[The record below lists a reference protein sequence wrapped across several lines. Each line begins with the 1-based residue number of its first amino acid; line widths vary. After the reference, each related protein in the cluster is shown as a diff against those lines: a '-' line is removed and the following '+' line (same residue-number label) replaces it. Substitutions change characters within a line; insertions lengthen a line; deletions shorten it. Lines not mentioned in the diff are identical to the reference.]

1 MNNIFDLHNADSRN
15 IDKYIAEQI
24 VDVTITSPP
33 YFNLKDY
40 GYKEQ
45 IGFGQKF
52 ERYLEDIEKVFS
64 NVYNITKDTG
74 SLWII
79 INTFKEG
86 DKIIPLPFRVS
97 DRLDTIGWKLQ
108 DIIIWSKDKTL
119 PWTKKGQT
127 KNKFE
132 YILFFVKS
140 KDFRYYSDRIRQYD
154 TRHLK
159 KWWIRYPERYNPKG
173 KSSDE
178 IWNYPIPT
186 QGSWGNSYIK
196 HFCPLPTDLIGN
208 IIQLTTDEGDVVLD
222 PFAGSGSVLAQAA
235 YMQRKYI
242 GFELNTDYMNMFENY
257 LKKTRDAGFKNYMNL
272 KQDKYQQHKFE
283 KTILNLRALKYA
295 KVMRNNLEKKQRDLL
310 EAIYVNI
317 DADIPKEPHKIIKV
331 NYHILVKDK
340 KDIPSLKQ
348 NIENQISIRP
358 LSKFGIEPSI
368 DYIFNKVEFI
378 NIIDNVE
385 NYTYTIK
392 VTHRYK
398 DVFDN
403 IIKDF
408 KIISPIKVE
417 LDEKD
422 F

>member
-1 MNNIFDLHNADSRN
+1 MHNTDARHTEQ
-15 IDKYIAEQI
+15 YINEPI

-33 YFNLKDY
+33 YFNLKNY

-45 IGFGQKF
+45 IGYGQKF
-52 ERYLEDIEKVFS
+52 ERYLEDVEKVFL

-79 INTFKEG
+79 IDTFKEG

-97 DRLDTIGWKLQ
+97 DRLDSLGWKLQ
-108 DIIIWSKDKTL
+108 DIIIWSKDKTI
-119 PWTKKGQT
+119 PWSRKGQT
-127 KNKFE
+127 KNIFE

-140 KDFRYYSDRIRQYD
+140 KDFKYYSDRIRQYD

-208 IIQLTTDEGDVVLD
+208 IIQLTTDEEDVVLD

-235 YMQRKYI
+235 YMKRKYI
-242 GFELNTDYMNMFENY
+242 GFELNTDYINMFENY
-257 LKKTRDAGFKNYMNL
+257 LKKTREAGLKHYLNL
-272 KQDKYQQHKFE
+272 KQDKFQQHKFE
-283 KTILNLRALKYA
+283 ENILNLRALKYA
-295 KVMRNNLEKKQRDLL
+295 KVMRNNLEKKQRDLI

-317 DADIPKEPHKIIKV
+317 SAATPNERYKIINVK
-331 NYHILVKDK
+331 YHILVKNEK
-340 KDIPSLKQ
+340 EIPSLEKS
-348 NIENQISIRP
+348 IECLLSIRP

-368 DYIFNKVEFI
+368 DYIFSKGEFLSI
-378 NIIDNVE
+378 LSNAKNF
-385 NYTYTIK
+385 TYTSK
-392 VTHRYK
+392 VTHKYK
-398 DVFDN
+398 DQFN
-403 IIKDF
+403 NYINEF
-408 KIISPIKVE
+408 KIISPIKVDF
-417 LDEKD
+417 DEKE